1 MTNPNI
7 SELSRE
13 FAGKI
18 MCFFRFHDLKK
29 DRVPINGGKFFVRI
43 RNSGKM
49 SIQCQDFVVEAYPTL
64 ALLKALAY
72 QWDVEVEG

>member
-29 DRVPINGGKFFVRI
+29 DRVPINGVWWAFCSRCGARYGGKYDPMYGTTTW
-43 RNSGKM
+43 NPM
-49 SIQCQDFVVEAYPTL
+49 
-64 ALLKALAY
+64 
-72 QWDVEVEG
+72 